1 MEALFWRKRLR
12 RIKQSY
18 CKLHHTITIVIV
30 TIMRIM
36 NMSLIS
42 IIIDTVKTIVTALPV
57 YAFFVLSF
65 LVRKESASFPSL

>member
-1 MEALFWRKRLR
+1 
-12 RIKQSY
+12 
-18 CKLHHTITIVIV
+18 
-30 TIMRIM
+30 
-36 NMSLIS
+36 MSLIS